1 MAKLPKGL
9 TLEHVV
15 EAVEADENAGFC
27 LKCGDDAYGVEPDA
41 CNYECE
47 SCGAEQVFGAEEILL
62 MFA

>member
-1 MAKLPKGL
+1 MAKLPKSL

-27 LKCGDDAYGVEPDA
+27 LKCGEMAYGVEPDA
-41 CNYECE
+41 RSYECE
-47 SCGAEQVFGAEEILL
+47 SCGAEQVYGAEEILI